1 MKKKLIALLAVLLAA
16 LSVFASGAKEITS
29 DETVLKVLAI
39 EVEEDG
45 TYRATVQKEDGT
57 VIIYRAD
64 ENQTISSVP
73 FEQIHEGSVLAIKD
87 NGIATMSLPAQ
98 MWATEI
104 RDLSLGVA
112 LGAYDF
118 SFQNPTTPWPGMSEE
133 ETQLFEITL
142 ADSLEERFSYAY
154 AYDLL
159 DSYISQGVVFR
170 ASYFSRGVLDFWNQ
184 SKPLIDTSQMN
195 ADVNTYIE
203 TVFNTGAE
211 EASGPAPESMDE
223 IYAISDFEDI
233 SQRFSYAYG
242 YVSAFQDYYYG
253 IVVNPEA
260 YVKGALSRIYD
271 VTPLMN
277 EDERAGAV
285 NAYILQM
292 QQEYE
297 AYLANLAS
305 DNLEIAEN
313 FLEENGLIEGIVTTA
328 SGLQIE
334 TITEGDGAT
343 PAEDDTVIVNYTLRN
358 IDGNLLDSGTG
369 AQFALS
375 GLIPGFSE
383 AVMNMRVGGEV
394 IAYVHPSLGYGESGA
409 GTIEPNSLLIFDIE
423 LEGIVE

>member
-16 LSVFASGAKEITS
+16 LSVFASGAKEIAS

-64 ENQTISSVP
+64 ENQTVSSVP

-104 RDLSLGVA
+104 RDLTLGVA

-118 SFQNPTTPWPGMSEE
+118 SFQTPTTPWPGMNEE

-184 SKPLIDTSQMN
+184 SNPLIDTSQMN

-211 EASGPAPESMDE
+211 ETSGPAPESMDE

-242 YVSAFQDYYYG
+242 HMAMSQPF
-253 IVVNPEA
+253 
-260 YVKGALSRIYD
+260 RI
-271 VTPLMN
+271 
-277 EDERAGAV
+277 
-285 NAYILQM
+285 
-292 QQEYE
+292 
-297 AYLANLAS
+297 
-305 DNLEIAEN
+305 
-313 FLEENGLIEGIVTTA
+313 TTM
-328 SGLQIE
+328 
-334 TITEGDGAT
+334 
-343 PAEDDTVIVNYTLRN
+343 V
-358 IDGNLLDSGTG
+358 
-369 AQFALS
+369 
-375 GLIPGFSE
+375 
-383 AVMNMRVGGEV
+383 
-394 IAYVHPSLGYGESGA
+394 
-409 GTIEPNSLLIFDIE
+409 
-423 LEGIVE
+423 